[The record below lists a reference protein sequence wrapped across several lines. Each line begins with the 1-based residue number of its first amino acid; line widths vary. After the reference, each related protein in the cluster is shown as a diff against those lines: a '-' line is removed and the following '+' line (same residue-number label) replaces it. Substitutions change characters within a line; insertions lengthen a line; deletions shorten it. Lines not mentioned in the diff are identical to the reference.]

1 MAIISVFHTF
11 HFLDDFC
18 GFKSVTYVALTLCY
32 KLWSFLHWMFMQLS
46 SRTVRSRSRTT
57 VDCTTAVLR
66 TWRAYQQLN
75 KRSPVSTSMLLRL
88 SVTLQV
94 SH

>member
-1 MAIISVFHTF
+1 MSVS
-11 HFLDDFC
+11 
-18 GFKSVTYVALTLCY
+18 KSVNFDVYSKTFQL
-32 KLWSFLHWMFMQLS
+32 FLQLS

-66 TWRAYQQLN
+66 TWRVYQRLN
-75 KRSPVSTSMLLRL
+75 NRSPVSTSMLLRL

-94 SH
+94 SDVLTNRLSQICLA